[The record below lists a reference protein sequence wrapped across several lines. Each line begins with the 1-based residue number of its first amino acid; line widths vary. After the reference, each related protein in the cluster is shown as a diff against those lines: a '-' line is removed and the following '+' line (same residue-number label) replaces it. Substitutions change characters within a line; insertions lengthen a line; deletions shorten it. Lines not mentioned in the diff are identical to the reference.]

1 MQNQKTNRPGT
12 SCQHS
17 LLTRAAGVA
26 SLIGITASCMA
37 MPAAGTTT
45 SEAWQASLGATD
57 LAGALDG
64 SVRSLRSDGGARC
77 YIERS
82 NMYAAKFLRVTM
94 VGPSEEY
101 LEDMFNAS
109 IASLGGSYWEFSQ
122 VDDTQP
128 ASGRWG
134 VEHARFQ
141 RIAWEPNSLTTDEQL
156 HFTPS
161 GEAELDLSIFK
172 EQGPGPFLPP
182 IEVVEFTPRPGN
194 EGNIHSIFCVNSDGE
209 FIELSPMVA
218 AAGLRIHSVESAS
231 SVTISNGF
239 LWNKDESYIVEF
251 ETPSHIEVG
260 GMAIEDVRALGIA
273 RTGQSPEFSRD
284 LELSVIGAVTLD
296 FDRCGFGYQ
305 NNLHRISGADS
316 NVTIDDQGTSLLF
329 EGETGSVL
337 DVVDTQVA
345 SNPESRVQA
354 QMAFRMAEEFPDWK
368 LEIGMLG
375 GIRVGNPGDTFTLE
389 RGDQDSVLGRFDSGS
404 GQSFIKPEGPDGEAI
419 FFGDQLEFQMA
430 DMSPDTVFIVEAGTT
445 DSTCIIRW
453 TGPGRCYVTGLS
465 GLPPIEGPSGLII
478 GKVEGADGDDTW
490 DVLQERSLTVTTRRP
505 MRMEILEEVFEII
518 EDGPKADP
526 ADVNG
531 DGSVDG
537 QDLAELLAN
546 WGTADPDADIN
557 GDGTV
562 DGQDLALLLSS
573 WK

>member
-284 LELSVIGAVTLD
+284 LELSVIGAV
-296 FDRCGFGYQ
+296 
-305 NNLHRISGADS
+305 
-316 NVTIDDQGTSLLF
+316 
-329 EGETGSVL
+329 
-337 DVVDTQVA
+337 
-345 SNPESRVQA
+345 
-354 QMAFRMAEEFPDWK
+354 
-368 LEIGMLG
+368 
-375 GIRVGNPGDTFTLE
+375 
-389 RGDQDSVLGRFDSGS
+389 
-404 GQSFIKPEGPDGEAI
+404 
-419 FFGDQLEFQMA
+419 
-430 DMSPDTVFIVEAGTT
+430 
-445 DSTCIIRW
+445 
-453 TGPGRCYVTGLS
+453 
-465 GLPPIEGPSGLII
+465 
-478 GKVEGADGDDTW
+478 
-490 DVLQERSLTVTTRRP
+490 
-505 MRMEILEEVFEII
+505 
-518 EDGPKADP
+518 
-526 ADVNG
+526 
-531 DGSVDG
+531 
-537 QDLAELLAN
+537 
-546 WGTADPDADIN
+546 
-557 GDGTV
+557 
-562 DGQDLALLLSS
+562 
-573 WK
+573 

>member
-1 MQNQKTNRPGT
+1 
-12 SCQHS
+12 
-17 LLTRAAGVA
+17 
-26 SLIGITASCMA
+26 
-37 MPAAGTTT
+37 
-45 SEAWQASLGATD
+45 
-57 LAGALDG
+57 
-64 SVRSLRSDGGARC
+64 
-77 YIERS
+77 
-82 NMYAAKFLRVTM
+82 
-94 VGPSEEY
+94 
-101 LEDMFNAS
+101 
-109 IASLGGSYWEFSQ
+109 
-122 VDDTQP
+122 
-128 ASGRWG
+128 
-134 VEHARFQ
+134 
-141 RIAWEPNSLTTDEQL
+141 
-156 HFTPS
+156 
-161 GEAELDLSIFK
+161 
-172 EQGPGPFLPP
+172 
-182 IEVVEFTPRPGN
+182 
-194 EGNIHSIFCVNSDGE
+194 
-209 FIELSPMVA
+209 
-218 AAGLRIHSVESAS
+218 
-231 SVTISNGF
+231 
-239 LWNKDESYIVEF
+239 
-251 ETPSHIEVG
+251 
-260 GMAIEDVRALGIA
+260 
-273 RTGQSPEFSRD
+273 
-284 LELSVIGAVTLD
+284 SVIGAVTLD

-537 QDLAELLAN
+537 QDLAELLAHS
-546 WGTADPDADIN
+546 G
-557 GDGTV
+557 
-562 DGQDLALLLSS
+562 
-573 WK
+573 